1 MMDEKND
8 AATFI
13 LNRRVVFT
21 VKIHDLLFNSLILP
35 SMLVGT
41 YAPMRLCMVLCSYN
55 PMLYAPM
62 HTDELVN
69 EA

>member
-1 MMDEKND
+1 
-8 AATFI
+8 
-13 LNRRVVFT
+13 VFT